1 MLILSGVRG
10 DTRRYRTFHL
20 YQQLRLAGIS
30 AELSHTTDPALGQK
44 LQRAGIVV
52 LHRAAYDSLV
62 GRIFEKVQQRGG
74 LAIQD
79 VDDLVF
85 DPAVFRWINSPD
97 FQDPVRATLYQND
110 MKRYRRTL
118 ESSQA
123 VLAST
128 NFLASHAR
136 QYHPHVWI
144 HRNAFSFEM
153 LAASEAALTLKPPS
167 SDRLVIGYAS
177 GTPTH
182 NRDFSLVAPALQ
194 TFLSRHAQAELWLV
208 GPLQLGSDWQP
219 FENRIRR
226 YSLVPWRE
234 LPALLGQFDI
244 NLAPLANDNPFN
256 RSKSEIKYM
265 EAAMVKVPT
274 VASGTDA
281 FQYAIQSGENG
292 LLAENEDQWLSSLE
306 RLLDP
311 AERQRI
317 GEQAYAAVMEQYHPA
332 ARAIQAVRTF
342 AEICQVAGKP
352 ELFERVFGCAELEGD
367 HLRQSPSSAVLLPQN
382 IEQHPNRIDQGIY
395 ILQNQSLKILLGQIW
410 VFFRRLF
417 VRWIPYHQLRT
428 VSEKLANFLQEEY
441 P

>member
-1 MLILSGVRG
+1 M
-10 DTRRYRTFHL
+10 
-20 YQQLRLAGIS
+20 QA
-30 AELSHTTDPALGQK
+30 
-44 LQRAGIVV
+44 
-52 LHRAAYDSLV
+52 
-62 GRIFEKVQQRGG
+62 RGG
-74 LAIQD
+74 LVIQD

-85 DPAVFRWINSPD
+85 DPTVFRWINSPD

-128 NFLASHAR
+128 DFLASHAR

-144 HRNAFSFEM
+144 HRNAFSLEM
-153 LAASEAALTLKPPS
+153 LAASQATLTSKQPS
-167 SDRLVIGYAS
+167 RDKLVIGYAS

-194 TFLSRHAQAELWLV
+194 TFLSRYPQAELWLI
-208 GPLQLGSDWQP
+208 GPLQLSPDWRP
-219 FENRIRR
+219 FEERIRR

-234 LPALLGQFDI
+234 LPGLLGQFDI

-265 EAAMVKVPT
+265 EAALVKVPT
-274 VASGTDA
+274 IASGTDA
-281 FQYAIQSGENG
+281 FQYAIQPGENG
-292 LLAENEDQWLSSLE
+292 LLAESEEQWLACLE

-317 GEQAYAAVMEQYHPA
+317 GEQAHAAVMEQYHPA

-342 AEICQVAGKP
+342 GEVCAAAGKQ
-352 ELFERVFGCAELEGD
+352 ELYERIFGCAEVDFD
-367 HLRQSPSSAVLLPQN
+367 HLRQPQPLLTTLLPEG

-417 VRWIPYHQLRT
+417 VGWIPYHRLRT
-428 VSEKLANFLQEEY
+428 VSEKLANFLREEY